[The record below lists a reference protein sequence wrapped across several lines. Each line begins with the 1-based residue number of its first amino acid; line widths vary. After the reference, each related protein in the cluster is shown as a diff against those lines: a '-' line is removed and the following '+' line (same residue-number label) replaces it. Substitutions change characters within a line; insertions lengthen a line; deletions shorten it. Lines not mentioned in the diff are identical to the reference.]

1 MTGWDAVFGRPLL
14 PPPMMR
20 FASPRFASP
29 THDSSHEINASGS
42 LAAIEALASEVAR
55 LQGQVDAAEAEAEVL
70 RADKAFLA
78 EEAAVLRVAA
88 EQAQV

>member
-1 MTGWDAVFGRPLL
+1 M
-14 PPPMMR
+14 
-20 FASPRFASP
+20 
-29 THDSSHEINASGS
+29 
-42 LAAIEALASEVAR
+42 AR

>member
-1 MTGWDAVFGRPLL
+1 MLSVDDLYYLPL
-14 PPPMMR
+14 PMIR
-20 FASPRFASP
+20 FASLLPH
-29 THDSSHEINASGS
+29 TTSSHEINASGS